1 MKLKDA
7 VEKVL
12 REARRPLCVEEIT
25 QRVIR
30 KGLWETKGRTPA
42 ATVGAKLYMSVKN
55 GERCFVQVAPGT
67 FALFGDK
74 KSTAKVVAGV
84 EDSGYVYILTNP
96 CFRKDW
102 VKIGKTARPVDTRS
116 KELDNT
122 AIPLPFE
129 VYAVLKTCHM
139 TKVEKLIHGL
149 IEEFN
154 PALRIR
160 RNREFFNIQ
169 PAKALGLLRKAADIL
184 DESENIA
191 TGESLL
197 SEFAKI
203 KRTPKCPETAGKR
216 RMENKSRL
224 VVGNKE
230 SWKGKTQLAKLIA
243 RRGGN
248 EGAFG
253 GILHFFSRK
262 RPCVKSSKWRE
273 ALEQVGLKFDANDYV
288 IDWSIA
294 RNPL

>member
-1 MKLKDA
+1 
-7 VEKVL
+7 
-12 REARRPLCVEEIT
+12 
-25 QRVIR
+25 
-30 KGLWETKGRTPA
+30 
-42 ATVGAKLYMSVKN
+42 
-55 GERCFVQVAPGT
+55 
-67 FALFGDK
+67 
-74 KSTAKVVAGV
+74 
-84 EDSGYVYILTNP
+84 
-96 CFRKDW
+96 
-102 VKIGKTARPVDTRS
+102 
-116 KELDNT
+116 
-122 AIPLPFE
+122 
-129 VYAVLKTCHM
+129 M

-169 PAKALGLLRKAADIL
+169 PVKALGLLRKAADIL
-184 DESENIA
+184 DESENIT

-197 SEFAKI
+197 SELAKI
-203 KRTPKCPETAGKR
+203 KRTPKCSETSGKKR
-216 RMENKSRL
+216 TDSKSRL

-253 GILHFFSRK
+253 GILHFFGRK

-294 RNPL
+294 KNPL